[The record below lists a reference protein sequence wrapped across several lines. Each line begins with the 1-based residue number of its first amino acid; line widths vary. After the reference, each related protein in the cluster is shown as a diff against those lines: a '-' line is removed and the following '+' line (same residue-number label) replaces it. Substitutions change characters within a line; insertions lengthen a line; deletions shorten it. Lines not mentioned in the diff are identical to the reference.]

1 MILFTWGSRLH
12 AVQTICDHLK
22 YNSQKPSNGICIV
35 ISGDRE
41 DLENIHLMMKLK
53 VPIIAI
59 VGTGGIADAIFAHRE
74 KSKSKYFG
82 WKRLQNR
89 LIKEKSW
96 LSPLEFASSNSNV
109 LKNEEL
115 LIEQCGNYNNLH
127 LHDIN
132 DSPINLKLLMQRLVE
147 KPLEKMRRAIRRLS
161 NVKRM

>member
-1 MILFTWGSRLH
+1 MEVEI
-12 AVQTICDHLK
+12 
-22 YNSQKPSNGICIV
+22 
-35 ISGDRE
+35 RE
-41 DLENIHLMMKLK
+41 
-53 VPIIAI
+53 
-59 VGTGGIADAIFAHRE
+59 E
-74 KSKSKYFG
+74 KI
-82 WKRLQNR
+82 
-89 LIKEKSW
+89 IKEKSW